1 MKKGIIIF
9 LALLII
15 SIIIVNIDDDGS
27 SSTVSYG
34 QSIENSYSTISKQKR
49 FETFISL
56 LSSYSG
62 KNIQDYFSQTEWNT
76 IINKTN
82 S

>member
-1 MKKGIIIF
+1 MQTFHK
-9 LALLII
+9 L
-15 SIIIVNIDDDGS
+15 
-27 SSTVSYG
+27 
-34 QSIENSYSTISKQKR
+34 QSQNSSYSAISKQKR